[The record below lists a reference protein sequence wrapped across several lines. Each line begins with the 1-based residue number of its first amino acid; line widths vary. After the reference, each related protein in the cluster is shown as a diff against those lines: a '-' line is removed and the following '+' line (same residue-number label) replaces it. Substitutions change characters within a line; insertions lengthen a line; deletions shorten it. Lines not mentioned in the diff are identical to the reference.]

1 MTGFNALATLGAV
14 ALATALT
21 GCSDYVKRD
30 DYDPTIAGLH
40 EEDARLARELAA
52 LRTDL
57 EARLKQHDGAIAQ
70 LSGRIRV
77 DSTAH
82 FAYDDA
88 RLQETDK
95 AALQQVAKA
104 VRDHHPN
111 ILMTVEG
118 FADPAGDPAY
128 SKRLGQQR
136 AESVRSYLI
145 EAGVPADKVRAV
157 SYGEDRNRQVQPGS
171 WGDNGPFNRRTTLV
185 IDYVATRESEGA
197 G

>member
-1 MTGFNALATLGAV
+1 MTGFNAAAALGAV
-14 ALATALT
+14 ALVAAMT

-30 DYDPTIAGLH
+30 DYDPTIAGLR
-40 EEDARLARELAA
+40 EADARLARDLTA

-70 LSGRIRV
+70 LSGRIRI

-88 RLQETDK
+88 RLQDVDK
-95 AALQQVAKA
+95 VALQQVAEA
-104 VRDHHPN
+104 VRDHHPD

-118 FADPAGDPAY
+118 FADPAGDPSY
-128 SKRLGQQR
+128 NKRLAQRR
-136 AESVRSYLI
+136 AEAVRSYLV

-157 SYGEDRNRQVQPGS
+157 SYGEDRNRQVQPGA
-171 WGDNGPFNRRTTLV
+171 WGDNGPLNRRTTLV
-185 IDYVATRESEGA
+185 IDYVATRESAIA